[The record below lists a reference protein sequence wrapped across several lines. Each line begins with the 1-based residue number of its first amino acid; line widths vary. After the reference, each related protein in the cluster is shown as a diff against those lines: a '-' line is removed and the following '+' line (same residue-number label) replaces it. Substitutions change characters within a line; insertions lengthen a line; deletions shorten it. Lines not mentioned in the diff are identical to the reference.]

1 MSNLPAHEIKFI
13 NGTIGIL
20 NEQLLDIDDKLADLE
35 KTIPNELLREYRN
48 LIKRAVETQDL
59 IKRLTLRLNS

>member
-13 NGTIGIL
+13 NGTISIL
-20 NEQLLDIDDKLADLE
+20 NEQLLDIDAKLTGLE
-35 KTIPNELLREYRN
+35 KTIPNDLFREYN
-48 LIKRAVETQDL
+48 DLIKRAVETQDL